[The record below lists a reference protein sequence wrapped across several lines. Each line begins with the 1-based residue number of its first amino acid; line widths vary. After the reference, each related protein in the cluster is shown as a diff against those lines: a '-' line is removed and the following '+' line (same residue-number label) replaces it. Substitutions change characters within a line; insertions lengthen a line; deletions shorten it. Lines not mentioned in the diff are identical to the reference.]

1 MTSSATPRV
10 TPRIDGQSSIGDS
23 NRYWGGGYFYD
34 LYLKGNISAARS
46 TMTINSIYG
55 QHIESTSFKGVYHG
69 KIEETVPTG
78 KSFIGNLQGNAD
90 SANSFSSAISLSVGT
105 VIDFENGYS
114 KVLSRDPVN
123 IKDAG
128 SSVVLE
134 ITDIDASALTR
145 GTLSES
151 VLPQTIKA
159 RILEVGSWSDLMY
172 STIIE
177 YETVDGKSV
186 YKHGS
191 LSSGSGVSV
200 RRPPKQ
206 TIRTRYNA
214 TSGAKDIVT
223 YYYNSD
229 GQIHYWTFES
239 YSYGGNP
246 ETKKQV
252 LDSYYCFGHH
262 YIKTWNGSKFVYTLD
277 TNSIV
282 GSDGVLDTSKLPSFC
297 NAIPD
302 AVVDDYT
309 ETVTFDNYY
318 LVTDTYYLI
327 SEKEK
332 SYLDTYFSETGN
344 NDIYPRVVTAIRTL
358 NANYKAN
365 ADSTSF
371 ANKKKPFSTTFQ
383 NSLKSLATTITSNNY
398 NSVYGFISDYEN
410 GVSARTSN
418 IFNTT
423 ETLNGLWNP
432 DGSPVAVK
440 LSLPK
445 YVDDQD
451 EPYYDYAT
459 DNGVNTDANM
469 FDFIKRAYNSS
480 GKVSWN
486 NIVGK
491 PEKLADYGITDI
503 YTKTEID
510 NKFLKKD
517 ETAET
522 AKSIENINVGTA
534 SRPVYFVQGRPV
546 QLSGTIGDT
555 NHPVFLENGVFRV
568 CAMENGYTFI
578 NCAGD
583 TESLKVPVGTIIMRL
598 KADPV
603 PGYLYCNGGLYRRS
617 TYVDLSE
624 YLGDLF
630 GGDSQYLKV
639 PDYRGKFIRGMGAY
653 GDNQSAP
660 SVSMTQTEGLPNITG
675 RFGGQGFGINESVTA
690 SGAFSVTS
698 TSLGAEGGHQGNI
711 FEFNAN
717 NCSSIY
723 GSSDHVTVVNQ
734 AVYFFIKF

>member
-1 MTSSATPRV
+1 MASSATPRV

-23 NRYWGGGYFYD
+23 TRYWGGGYFYD
-34 LYLKGNISAARS
+34 LFLKGNVSAARS

-55 QHIESTSFKGVYHG
+55 QYIESTSFKGVYHG
-69 KIEETVPTG
+69 KLEETYPTA
-78 KSFIGNLQGNAD
+78 KSFIGNLEGNAD
-90 SANSFSSAISLSVGT
+90 SATSLSSAITLSIGT
-105 VIDFENGYS
+105 ATDFENGYS
-114 KVLSRDPVN
+114 KALSRDPVKL
-123 IKDAG
+123 KDAG
-128 SSVVLE
+128 SEVILE

-151 VLPQTIKA
+151 VLPVTIKA
-159 RILEVGSWSDLMY
+159 RILEVPTWSDLMY

-206 TIRTRYNA
+206 TIRTRYTA
-214 TSGAKDIVT
+214 TSGARDIVT
-223 YYYNSD
+223 YYYNPD
-229 GQIHYWTFES
+229 GQIHYWTFET
-239 YSYGGNP
+239 YSYAGNP

-262 YIKTWNGSKFVYTLD
+262 YIKTKSGSSFIYTKD
-277 TNSIV
+277 TNSIIDDS
-282 GSDGVLDTSKLPSFC
+282 GSLITTKLPSFC
-297 NAIPD
+297 NAIT
-302 AVVDDYT
+302 ASVVDDYT

-318 LVTDTYYLI
+318 LVTDTYYLM

-332 SYLDTYFSETGN
+332 SYFDVYFSRTGN
-344 NDIYPRVVTAIRTL
+344 DEIYPQVVAALKTL
-358 NANYKAN
+358 NTNYKAN
-365 ADSTSF
+365 TDTTTF
-371 ANKKKPFSTTFQ
+371 ENKKKPFSTTFQ
-383 NSLKSLATTITSNNY
+383 NTLKARAATITSNN
-398 NSVYGFISDYEN
+398 SVYGFVSDYDN
-410 GVSARTSN
+410 GVEPRTSN
-418 IFNTT
+418 IFSTT

-445 YVDDQD
+445 YVEGQS

-459 DNGVNTDANM
+459 ANGVNTDVNT
-469 FDFIKRAYNSS
+469 FGFIKRAYNSS

-503 YTKTEID
+503 YTKTEVD
-510 NKFLKKD
+510 KKFLKKD
-517 ETAET
+517 ETADS
-522 AKSIENINVGTA
+522 AKSLEQLSIGTPT
-534 SRPVYFVQGRPV
+534 RPVYFVQGRPV
-546 QLSGTIGDT
+546 ALSGTVGDT
-555 NHPVFLENGVFRV
+555 NHPVYLENGIFRV
-568 CAMENGYTFI
+568 CTMDNGYTFI
-578 NCAGD
+578 NCVGD
-583 TESLKVPVGTIIMRL
+583 IEPLTLPVGTIIMRL

-603 PGYLYCNGGLYRRS
+603 PGYLYCNGGQYRRS
-617 TYVDLSE
+617 TYKDLSE
-624 YLGDLF
+624 YLGDMF
-630 GGDSQYLKV
+630 GGDSQYVKV

-653 GDNQSAP
+653 GTNQSAP
-660 SVSMTQTEGLPNITG
+660 SVAMTQSEGLPNITG